1 MLEPG
6 VKARET
12 ADCDTPAR
20 AATSKEVT
28 RDRKRFI
35 MAVRESLAR

>member
-1 MLEPG
+1 
-6 VKARET
+6 VNARET

-28 RDRKRFI
+28 RVRMRLI
-35 MAVRESLAR
+35 IALRESVAC